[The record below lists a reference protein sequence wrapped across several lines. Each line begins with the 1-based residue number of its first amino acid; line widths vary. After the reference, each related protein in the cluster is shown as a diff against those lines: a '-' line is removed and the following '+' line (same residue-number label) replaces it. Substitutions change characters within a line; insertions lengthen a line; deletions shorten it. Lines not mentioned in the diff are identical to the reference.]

1 MKKIFLL
8 GVLALVGWAGHSIYQ
23 KLGPAAAP
31 FRAYQQHATAVVQG
45 GAMASK
51 AAAARFGA
59 AGNVP
64 DVTAIEYELESQQ
77 EEGEGRVRIVA
88 VQHVQRV
95 YRDGVGNPASRP
107 KYSTTRH
114 SALVERVGD
123 RWKVTEFD
131 PL

>member
-8 GVLALVGWAGHSIYQ
+8 GLIALLGWAGYSTYQ
-23 KLGPAAAP
+23 KFGPAAEP

-45 GAMASK
+45 GTMAGR

-59 AGNVP
+59 AGNIP
-64 DVTAIEYELESQQ
+64 EVTAIEYELESQQ

-95 YRDGVGNPASRP
+95 YRDGMGNPAGRP
-107 KYSTTRH
+107 KSSRTRQR
-114 SALVERVGD
+114 ALVERVGE
-123 RWKVTEFD
+123 RWEVTALD
-131 PL
+131 TL